1 VTIPAGEDCHA
12 SNGAPGFTITDTRT
26 RRNVDTNE
34 VARETIT
41 TRYNPAPRV
50 VCED

>member
-1 VTIPAGEDCHA
+1 MTISDDEKCNP

-26 RRNVDTNE
+26 LRNVNTGE
-34 VARETIT
+34 VRRETIT
-41 TRYNPAPRV
+41 TRYNPSPRV